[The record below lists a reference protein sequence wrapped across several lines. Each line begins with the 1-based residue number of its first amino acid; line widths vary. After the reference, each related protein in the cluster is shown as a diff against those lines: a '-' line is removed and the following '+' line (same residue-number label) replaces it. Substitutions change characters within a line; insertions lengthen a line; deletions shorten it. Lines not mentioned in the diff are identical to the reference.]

1 MTNTRTEDV
10 RKVVNTA
17 MGQARTPLLAVL
29 GAGNMAGQAVADA
42 VSKARTRVGSSS
54 EVAKKNIEELPAE
67 LENLRERLGPS
78 GLRKA
83 VDDYGD
89 AAVKLYHRLADTGEQ
104 TWTGTV
110 EPQMKRGVEQFE
122 EALRTAGQR
131 VDGMT
136 TDARQRMDEVI
147 GLVTRRAGETDEEAG
162 STGSTGTAAPSGDKP
177 GPVKATAAR
186 VPAEPEADRTRSA
199 ESASTPTAKAR
210 SARKKAAKP
219 ETSTTAAG
227 RAPRTARENGEGS
240 SAEKS

>member
-29 GAGNMAGQAVADA
+29 GAGNLAGQAVADA

-162 STGSTGTAAPSGDKP
+162 STGTAAPSGDKP

-219 ETSTTAAG
+219 ATSTTAAG